1 MRERL
6 NTGLDLVAFLVN
18 PFFLLEDIKCTHTE
32 TKLLLDILYESF
44 FLMHVVNDIF
54 KNELYVNLIFN
65 INEF

>member
-32 TKLLLDILYESF
+32 TKLLLDILYDF
-44 FLMHVVNDIF
+44 FS
-54 KNELYVNLIFN
+54 
-65 INEF
+65 